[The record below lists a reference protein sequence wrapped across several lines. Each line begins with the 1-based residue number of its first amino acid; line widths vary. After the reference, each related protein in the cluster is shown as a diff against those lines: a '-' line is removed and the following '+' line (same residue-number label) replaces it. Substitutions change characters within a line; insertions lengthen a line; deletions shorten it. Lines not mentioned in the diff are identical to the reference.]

1 VPVPIQD
8 LDYQLHMSWYSLCSM
23 IWDESSLF
31 ICWYWLPHVWQQ
43 DKGDITKMNMVSMV
57 KWLLHSKRHSKTT
70 PNKKLL
76 NLELLQV
83 VYYVQ
88 GTCTYGIAQT
98 YSLLMLNF
106 IPSMIIA
113 AQPWHCCSAEAEN
126 LGPILWP
133 TCRVSQREFLFL
145 SNPPWHQYEFLSL
158 N

>member
-1 VPVPIQD
+1 MEYSIVRHSVINHCDRHITHLSD
-8 LDYQLHMSWYSLCSM
+8 LDTSFLPLN
-23 IWDESSLF
+23 ISSKF
-31 ICWYWLPHVWQQ
+31 
-43 DKGDITKMNMVSMV
+43 
-57 KWLLHSKRHSKTT
+57 LLHLECYLLSPKRHSKTT
-70 PNKKLL
+70 PNKMLL

-88 GTCTYGIAQT
+88 GTCTYGIAQA

-145 SNPPWHQYEFLSL
+145 SNPPWHQYELLS
-158 N
+158 